1 MRKSKSPKVFHCP
14 VEVTL
19 ELIGGRWKPL
29 ILWHLKQTGVLRNGE
44 LLRLIP
50 NITQKVL
57 TQQLRQLEIDGLIAR
72 QQFNEI
78 PPRVEYSMTAY
89 GTELQEMLN
98 LFSKWG
104 MAHAN
109 KMGIHI
115 QSPQKTEEA
124 C

>member
-1 MRKSKSPKVFHCP
+1 MSKAKPAKIFHCP

-29 ILWHLKQTGVLRNGE
+29 ILWHLKQKGVLRNGE

-50 NITQKVL
+50 SITQKVL
-57 TQQLRQLEIDGLIAR
+57 TQQLRQLETDGLIAR

-78 PPRVEYSMTAY
+78 PPRVEYSMTDY
-89 GTELQEMLN
+89 GRELQDMLN

-104 MAHAN
+104 MAHAR
-109 KMGIHI
+109 KMGITIH
-115 QSPQKTEEA
+115 SPKKTDES